1 MDIKEKKIIITGG
14 LGSFGLPLA
23 RELSSLGADVIV
35 FDIQKNNEFKCF
47 QVDVT
52 DEEQVKI
59 ALAEIETVDVLINCA
74 GEIYSEPFINFMSRE
89 DKKHSRANW
98 DRIINNNLTSAF
110 NVGVQVAEKMV
121 NKRTKG
127 VIINFSSVS
136 AMGNAGQIAYS
147 SAKAG
152 IETMTRV
159 IVSIPE
165 TITLVI
171 AKELGVFKIRAVAVA
186 PGFIDVPSTRN
197 AMTEGV
203 IDKWIKQTPLNK
215 LGTIEDIIETV
226 KYIIA

>member
-89 DKKHSRANW
+89 DKKH
-98 DRIINNNLTSAF
+98 
-110 NVGVQVAEKMV
+110 
-121 NKRTKG
+121 
-127 VIINFSSVS
+127 
-136 AMGNAGQIAYS
+136 
-147 SAKAG
+147 
-152 IETMTRV
+152 
-159 IVSIPE
+159 
-165 TITLVI
+165 
-171 AKELGVFKIRAVAVA
+171 
-186 PGFIDVPSTRN
+186 
-197 AMTEGV
+197 
-203 IDKWIKQTPLNK
+203 
-215 LGTIEDIIETV
+215 
-226 KYIIA
+226 